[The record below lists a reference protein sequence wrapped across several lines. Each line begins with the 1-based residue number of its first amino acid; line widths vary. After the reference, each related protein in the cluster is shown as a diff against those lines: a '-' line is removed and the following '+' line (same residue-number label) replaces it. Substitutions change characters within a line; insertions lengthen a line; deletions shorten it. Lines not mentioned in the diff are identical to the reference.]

1 MLAYMSLY
9 SIYGVVCLGLTMLLW
24 GLNVRTS
31 ENSARPASS
40 DSTDRNQLIHRGQN
54 ALTSVTEHMVLGLP
68 PLLLMHTSGSVSPM
82 TETILVVLIQSEFSY
97 ILAMSLGLPFVGSF
111 TRMISLLCLAGLY
124 FFSFSTVV

>member
-24 GLNVRTS
+24 GLNVRTA
-31 ENSARPASS
+31 ENSARPASC